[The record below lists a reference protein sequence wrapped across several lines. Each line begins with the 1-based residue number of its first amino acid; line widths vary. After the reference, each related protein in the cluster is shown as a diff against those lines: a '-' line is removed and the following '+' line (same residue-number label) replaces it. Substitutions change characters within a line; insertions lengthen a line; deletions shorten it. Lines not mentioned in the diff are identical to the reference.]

1 MGIPVTGADFKT
13 TDKRFSSDV
22 LKIEIAGPLQHH
34 LSVVDVPGKS
44 VISNGCDHCL
54 LIKAWHRSLS

>member
-1 MGIPVTGADFKT
+1 MGIPVTAGDFKA

-44 VISNGCDHCL
+44 STSNGCN
-54 LIKAWHRSLS
+54 